1 MTHNPVGNGVSFTTG
16 PTSAR
21 SSIIVKK
28 SDSLRV
34 VSVTADAHVAIGTNP
49 VAAITDY
56 YIPAGGT
63 ATLSLGMVKS
73 QKVVGVTTGT
83 STIIDFPEGT
93 GSAFNVGDVVQL
105 TGITPAGIN
114 TTYTVVTNVND
125 SAGYGGY
132 FNTRLTIDHDTSSG
146 LDAPTDSDGELREVF
161 KVAAVTTVGNGIL
174 HAQQVQVTGDA

>member
-1 MTHNPVGNGVSFTTG
+1 MTHNPVGNGVSFSTAT
-16 PTSAR
+16 TSAQ
-21 SSIIVKK
+21 SSIIAKQ

-63 ATLSLGMVKS
+63 ATLSLGTVKS

-93 GSAFNVGDVVQL
+93 GSAFDVGDVV
-105 TGITPAGIN
+105 
-114 TTYTVVTNVND
+114 
-125 SAGYGGY
+125 
-132 FNTRLTIDHDTSSG
+132 
-146 LDAPTDSDGELREVF
+146 
-161 KVAAVTTVGNGIL
+161 
-174 HAQQVQVTGDA
+174 